1 MVALLNFM
9 YVYTKSLKTV
19 DIGHLEKG
27 VFIPRFALFY
37 FLF

>member
-1 MVALLNFM
+1 M

-27 VFIPRFALFY
+27 VFIHVLLY
-37 FLF
+37 FIFILKSE